1 MSDKLGKY
9 LGLPPIGAVAEDA
22 EFIEDPPA
30 PPKKL
35 SADAN
40 HLSKKL
46 SSNIPV
52 EPKQQVVTQPLNR
65 TEQAE
70 NDYDY
75 ARENMYNVIEKG
87 TAALEELLG
96 VATQSQH
103 PRAYEVLATTMKTLV
118 DANKELVQLSKKKV
132 EEEKS
137 NDDPQTGSGG
147 NVTNNNLFVGTTHD
161 LLKVLADMRK
171 NGQSNS

>member
-9 LGLPPIGAVAEDA
+9 LGLPPMGAVEDA
-22 EFIEDPPA
+22 DFVDETPVV
-30 PPKKL
+30 KKM
-35 SADAN
+35 SPDASQ
-40 HLSKKL
+40 LSKKL
-46 SSNIPV
+46 SSNLPA
-52 EPKQQVVTQPLNR
+52 EPRDSSKSLSR
-65 TEQAE
+65 FEEAE

-132 EEEKS
+132 DEEKS
-137 NDDPQTGSGG
+137 NDDPQIGSGG

>member
-1 MSDKLGKY
+1 MNDRLNKY
-9 LGLPPIGAVAEDA
+9 LGLPPIGAVEDA
-22 EFIEDPPA
+22 EFIDETPIA
-30 PPKKL
+30 KKM
-35 SADAN
+35 SPDASQ
-40 HLSKKL
+40 LSKKL
-46 SSNIPV
+46 SSNLPAQ
-52 EPKQQVVTQPLNR
+52 PKGDSSKALSR
-65 TEQAE
+65 TEEAE

-132 EEEKS
+132 DEEKS
-137 NDDPQTGSGG
+137 NDDPQIGSGG

>member
-1 MSDKLGKY
+1 MTDKLGKY
-9 LGLPPIGAVAEDA
+9 LGLPPIGTVEDA
-22 EFIEDPPA
+22 EIIEDKPIA
-30 PPKKL
+30 KKM
-35 SADAN
+35 SSDAS

-46 SSNIPV
+46 SANLPKEQEKPV
-52 EPKQQVVTQPLNR
+52 TRYE
-65 TEQAE
+65 EAE

-137 NDDPQTGSGG
+137 NDDPQSGSGG
-147 NVTNNNLFVGTTHD
+147 SVTNNNLFVGTTHD

>member
-1 MSDKLGKY
+1 MTEKLSKY
-9 LGLPPIGAVAEDA
+9 LGLPPLGADIEEAEVV
-22 EFIEDPPA
+22 EDKPV
-30 PPKKL
+30 KVM
-35 SADAN
+35 SADAS

-46 SSNIPV
+46 SSNIPK
-52 EPKQQVVTQPLNR
+52 EPPPPTTR
-65 TEQAE
+65 SEEAE

-75 ARENMYNVIEKG
+75 ARKNMYDVIEKG
-87 TAALEELLG
+87 TQALEELLG
-96 VATQSQH
+96 VATSSQH

-132 EEEKS
+132 EEEKR
-137 NDDPQTGSGG
+137 NDEPQTGSSG

-171 NGQSNS
+171 NGNSQ

>member
-1 MSDKLGKY
+1 MANDHIGRY
-9 LGLPPIGAVAEDA
+9 LGLPPIGAVEEAE
-22 EFIEDPPA
+22 IVEDSPT
-30 PPKKL
+30 PKKMTPTA
-35 SADAN
+35 SS
-40 HLSKKL
+40 LSKKL
-46 SSNIPV
+46 SSNLPK
-52 EPKQQVVTQPLNR
+52 EPQPPMTR
-65 TEQAE
+65 TEEAE

-137 NDDPQTGSGG
+137 NDDPQAGSGG
-147 NVTNNNLFVGTTHD
+147 TVTNNNLFVGTTHD
-161 LLKVLADMRK
+161 LLKVLADMRN
-171 NGQSNS
+171 NGKSNS

>member
-1 MSDKLGKY
+1 MTEKLSKY
-9 LGLPPIGAVAEDA
+9 LGLPPLGAEIEEAEVV
-22 EFIEDPPA
+22 EDKPA
-30 PPKKL
+30 VKKVMT
-35 SADAN
+35 ADAT

-46 SSNIPV
+46 SSNIV
-52 EPKQQVVTQPLNR
+52 EEPKQPSLPATRNQ
-65 TEQAE
+65 EAE

-75 ARENMYNVIEKG
+75 ARKNMYDVIEKG
-87 TAALEELLG
+87 TQALEELLG
-96 VATQSQH
+96 VATSSQH

-132 EEEKS
+132 EEEKA
-137 NDDPQTGSGG
+137 NDDPQTRSGG

-171 NGQSNS
+171 NGNSQ

>member
-1 MSDKLGKY
+1 MSNDRLGKY
-9 LGLPPIGAVAEDA
+9 LGLPPIGATIEEAEIVEDMPVAK
-22 EFIEDPPA
+22 PM
-30 PPKKL
+30 
-35 SADAN
+35 SSDAN

-46 SSNIPV
+46 SSNLPK
-52 EPKQQVVTQPLNR
+52 EPELPTTR
-65 TEQAE
+65 AEEAE

-75 ARENMYNVIEKG
+75 ARKNMYDVIEKG
-87 TAALEELLG
+87 THALEELLG

-103 PRAYEVLATTMKTLV
+103 PRAFEVLATTMKTLV

-132 EEEKS
+132 EEEKL
-137 NDDPQTGSGG
+137 NDEPQTGSGG

>member
-9 LGLPPIGAVAEDA
+9 LGLPPMGAVEDA
-22 EFIEDPPA
+22 DFVDETPVV
-30 PPKKL
+30 KKM
-35 SADAN
+35 SPDASQ
-40 HLSKKL
+40 LSKKL
-46 SSNIPV
+46 SSNLPA
-52 EPKQQVVTQPLNR
+52 EPRDSSKSLSR
-65 TEQAE
+65 FEEAE

-132 EEEKS
+132 DEEKS
-137 NDDPQTGSGG
+137 NDGPQIGSGG

>member
-1 MSDKLGKY
+1 MTEKLSKY
-9 LGLPPIGAVAEDA
+9 LGLPPLGAEIEEAEVVEDKPVAKA
-22 EFIEDPPA
+22 MT
-30 PPKKL
+30 
-35 SADAN
+35 ADAS

-46 SSNIPV
+46 TAHLPK
-52 EPKQQVVTQPLNR
+52 EPTPPMTR
-65 TEQAE
+65 TEEAE

-75 ARENMYNVIEKG
+75 ARKNMYDVIEKG
-87 TAALEELLG
+87 TQALEELLG
-96 VATQSQH
+96 VATSSQH
-103 PRAYEVLATTMKTLV
+103 PRAFEVLATTMKTLV

-132 EEEKS
+132 EEEKA
-137 NDDPQTGSGG
+137 NDEPQTGSGG

>member
-1 MSDKLGKY
+1 MTDKLGKY
-9 LGLPPIGAVAEDA
+9 LGLPPIGTVEDA
-22 EFIEDPPA
+22 EIVEDRPIA
-30 PPKKL
+30 KKM
-35 SADAN
+35 SSDAS

-46 SSNIPV
+46 SANLPKEQEKPV
-52 EPKQQVVTQPLNR
+52 TRYE
-65 TEQAE
+65 EAE

-137 NDDPQTGSGG
+137 NDDPQSGSGG

>member
-1 MSDKLGKY
+1 MTKDILGKY
-9 LGLPPIGAVAEDA
+9 LGLPPMGVVEEAEIVEDA
-22 EFIEDPPA
+22 PV
-30 PPKKL
+30 PKKM
-35 SADAN
+35 SPASSN
-40 HLSKKL
+40 LSKKL
-46 SSNIPV
+46 SAHVPKEPEKPLTRV
-52 EPKQQVVTQPLNR
+52 E
-65 TEQAE
+65 EAE

-87 TAALEELLG
+87 TTALEELLG

-103 PRAYEVLATTMKTLV
+103 PRAYEVLATTMKALV

-132 EEEKS
+132 EEDKL
-137 NDDPQTGSGG
+137 NDEPQTGSGG

-171 NGQSNS
+171 NGQPNS

>member
-1 MSDKLGKY
+1 MSDRLGKY
-9 LGLPPIGAVAEDA
+9 LGLPPMGAVEEAE
-22 EFIEDPPA
+22 IVEDKPVA
-30 PPKKL
+30 KKM
-35 SADAN
+35 SPDAN

-46 SSNIPV
+46 SSHLPK
-52 EPKQQVVTQPLNR
+52 EPEVPLTR
-65 TEQAE
+65 FEEAE

-75 ARENMYNVIEKG
+75 ARKNMYDVIEKG
-87 TAALEELLG
+87 ARALEEILD
-96 VATQSQH
+96 VAVSSQH

-132 EEEKS
+132 EEDKL
-137 NDDPQTGSGG
+137 NNDPQAGSGG

-171 NGQSNS
+171 NGQSSS

>member
-1 MSDKLGKY
+1 MTDKLGKY
-9 LGLPPIGAVAEDA
+9 LGLPPMGAVEDA
-22 EFIEDPPA
+22 EIVEDKPVVKKMSA
-30 PPKKL
+30 DASHLSNKL
-35 SADAN
+35 SA
-40 HLSKKL
+40 HLPK
-46 SSNIPV
+46 
-52 EPKQQVVTQPLNR
+52 EPPKPMTR
-65 TEQAE
+65 EEEAE

-137 NDDPQTGSGG
+137 NDDPQIGSGG

>member
-1 MSDKLGKY
+1 MNKDPLGKY
-9 LGLPPIGAVAEDA
+9 LGLPPIGAVEEAEIIEDA
-22 EFIEDPPA
+22 PV
-30 PPKKL
+30 PKKMT
-35 SADAN
+35 ADAS

-46 SSNIPV
+46 SSNLSK
-52 EPKQQVVTQPLNR
+52 EPQPPMTR
-65 TEQAE
+65 KEEAE

-87 TAALEELLG
+87 TTALEELLG

-103 PRAYEVLATTMKTLV
+103 PRAYEVLATTMKALV

-132 EEEKS
+132 EEEKN
-137 NDDPQTGSGG
+137 NDEPQTGSGG
-147 NVTNNNLFVGTTHD
+147 SVTNNNLFVGTTHD

-171 NGQSNS
+171 NGQPNS

>member
-1 MSDKLGKY
+1 MTDKLGKY
-9 LGLPPIGAVAEDA
+9 LGLPPMGAVEDA
-22 EFIEDPPA
+22 EIVEDKPIA
-30 PPKKL
+30 KKM
-35 SADAN
+35 SSDAS

-46 SSNIPV
+46 SANLPK
-52 EPKQQVVTQPLNR
+52 EPEKPMTR
-65 TEQAE
+65 YEEAE

-103 PRAYEVLATTMKTLV
+103 PRAYEVLATTMKALV

>member
-1 MSDKLGKY
+1 MNKDPLSKY
-9 LGLPPIGAVAEDA
+9 LGLPPIGAVEEAE
-22 EFIEDPPA
+22 IVEDLPSPITKKMSPQA
-30 PPKKL
+30 SNISNKL
-35 SADAN
+35 SN
-40 HLSKKL
+40 NLPK
-46 SSNIPV
+46 
-52 EPKQQVVTQPLNR
+52 EPEKPLTR
-65 TEQAE
+65 AQEAE

-87 TAALEELLG
+87 TSALEELLS

-103 PRAYEVLATTMKTLV
+103 PRAYEVLASTMKTLV

-132 EEEKS
+132 EEEKG
-137 NDDPQTGSGG
+137 NDDPQIGSGG

>member
-9 LGLPPIGAVAEDA
+9 LGLPPIGAVEEAEV
-22 EFIEDPPA
+22 IEDSPA
-30 PPKKL
+30 SKPL
-35 SADAN
+35 SVDAT
-40 HLSKKL
+40 HMSKKL
-46 SSNIPV
+46 ASHL
-52 EPKQQVVTQPLNR
+52 PKDPLPPMTR
-65 TEQAE
+65 TEEAE
-70 NDYDY
+70 SDYDY
-75 ARENMYNVIEKG
+75 ARKNMYDVIEKG
-87 TAALEELLG
+87 TQALEELLS
-96 VATQSQH
+96 VATSSQH
-103 PRAYEVLATTMKTLV
+103 PRAFEVLATTMKTLV

-137 NDDPQTGSGG
+137 NDDPQAGSGG

>member
-1 MSDKLGKY
+1 MTKDVLGKY
-9 LGLPPIGAVAEDA
+9 LGLPPIGVVEDA
-22 EFIEDPPA
+22 EIVEDKPIV
-30 PPKKL
+30 KKM
-35 SADAN
+35 SPDAS

-46 SSNIPV
+46 SSNLPK
-52 EPKQQVVTQPLNR
+52 EPEKPLTR
-65 TEQAE
+65 SEQAE

-87 TAALEELLG
+87 TSALEDLLG

-132 EEEKS
+132 EEEKN
-137 NDDPQTGSGG
+137 NDEPQSGSGG

-171 NGQSNS
+171 NGQPNS